1 LENPTVRFGRR
12 LDNPVVKNMKIS
24 IVIPA
29 YNEAKYLKRTIDHV
43 LMYKDQ
49 SLPEIIVVDNNSTD
63 NTFEIAR
70 SFPMVKV
77 FKEPKKGVAF
87 ARQKG
92 FLESKGDIVAFL
104 DADTSISENWFR
116 QITKEFENNPRL
128 VCLSGPWGCF
138 DVGVFYKISIF
149 LYWLFL
155 AMPSYFFIG
164 YMAVGGNMA
173 IRRHALESVGGF
185 DETIAFYGDDTD
197 IARRLNKI
205 GKVKFS
211 LNFRV
216 SASGRRFKGQ
226 GMINTG
232 FLYVVNFLS
241 EVFLHRP
248 ATKTYRDIR

>member
-1 LENPTVRFGRR
+1 MENPIARFGKKFAN
-12 LDNPVVKNMKIS
+12 LKMMKVS

-29 YNEAKYLKRTIDHV
+29 YNEAKYIKRTIESV
-43 LMYKDQ
+43 LKHKNS
-49 SLPEIIVVDNNSTD
+49 SLLEIIVVDNNSSDDTSK
-63 NTFEIAR
+63 IVI
-70 SFPMVKV
+70 SFHDVKV
-77 FKEPKKGVAF
+77 LTEPRKGVAF

-92 FLESKGDIVAFL
+92 FLESKGEIVAFL
-104 DADTSISENWFR
+104 DADTSISENWFK
-116 QITKEFENNPRL
+116 QINYEFEKNPRL
-128 VCLSGPWGCF
+128 VCLSGPWGCY
-138 DVGVFYKISIF
+138 DVGIFYKISIF

-173 IRRHALESVGGF
+173 IRRTSLEKVGGF

-197 IARRLNKI
+197 IARRLDKI

-211 LNFRV
+211 LKFRV
-216 SASGRRFKGQ
+216 RASGRRFKGQ